1 MKITYS
7 DKLIAYLT
15 LLSGLSISAVAVWYS
30 VAGLVSIFAAAAVPI
45 IIMGVV
51 LEVSKLIAT
60 VWLKMNW
67 KIAPILMRTYLII
80 AIIILMFITSMGI
93 FGFLS
98 KAHLDQTVPVGDVAA
113 KVQIIDDKIKF
124 ELENIQTQKDNIAA
138 ARQTLSQMDSQVN
151 ETLARTKDDTDNAA
165 VNRSV
170 NIRRQQAKERSAL
183 QKEIAVA
190 QQGIETI
197 NSRIAELNQQRAP
210 IAAEVRAVEAEV
222 GPIRYIAALIYDNA
236 ADTDVL
242 ERAVRAV
249 IIIIVAVFDPL
260 AVVLLLASQYS
271 FQWFRRVQDEENKR
285 KGWHQEWVPDS
296 EDPWRDMDPITDEQ
310 FDDIRK
316 AWPPYDPDFLDIE
329 EIKKQS
335 GVDQD
340 MKMTEHLFD
349 TPEEFFAHGKELAKS
364 IDANEG
370 QLPTD
375 YASTQSY
382 LTKPWAWFT
391 NDTGTQGWVPKVQE
405 DPLDIPIL
413 EGEEMWAQTAIDTNK
428 EFDAEEY
435 YDYLDGQP
443 ELEEQDILNAADET
457 EKAAIHRWKAEHPD
471 SSLKLQR
478 KLFEKGAIPQLPW
491 HQYLVAEADDID
503 QDLSKK
509 KDSRVDGD
517 SAGTAG
523 QKESGDIGYVQNAE
537 QDQETLWQ
545 RIKKPNQ

>member
-1 MKITYS
+1 MNITFS

-15 LLSGLSISAVAVWYS
+15 LLTGLSISAVAVWYS

-51 LEVSKLIAT
+51 LEVSKLVAT

-113 KVQIIDDKIKF
+113 KVQMIDDKIRF
-124 ELENIQTQKDNIAA
+124 ERENIQTQKDNIAA
-138 ARQTLSQMDSQVN
+138 ARQTLSQMDSQVS
-151 ETLARTKDDTDNAA
+151 ETLARTKDATDTTA

-183 QKEIAVA
+183 QKEIAAA

-271 FQWFRRVQDEENKR
+271 FQWFRRVREEDEQR
-285 KGWHQEWVPDS
+285 QGWHQEWVPDS

-316 AWPPYDPDFLDIE
+316 A
-329 EIKKQS
+329 S
-335 GVDQD
+335 GIDQD
-340 MKMTEHLFD
+340 MEMTEHLFD
-349 TPEEFFAHGKELAKS
+349 TEKEFFDHGRELAKS
-364 IDANEG
+364 IDANDG
-370 QLPTD
+370 HLPNT
-375 YASTQSY
+375 YAGTQSY
-382 LTKPWAWFT
+382 LTKPWVWFT
-391 NDTGTQGWVPKVQE
+391 GNVEGGWVPKVQE

-413 EGEEMWAQTAIDTNK
+413 EGEEMWAQAAIDMNK
-428 EFDAEEY
+428 DFDAEEY

-443 ELEEQDILNAADET
+443 ELEEQDIIDAADDG
-457 EKAAIHRWKAEHPD
+457 EKAAIHRWKSEHPD

-478 KLFEKGAIPQLPW
+478 KLFERGAIPQLPW
-491 HQYLVAEADDID
+491 HQYLVAAADNID
-503 QDLSKK
+503 QDPSKK

-523 QKESGDIGYVQNAE
+523 QKEPGDIGYVQNAE
-537 QDQETLWQ
+537 QGQETLWQ

>member
-1 MKITYS
+1 MKITFS
-7 DKLIAYLT
+7 DKLIAYLA
-15 LLSGLSISAVAVWYS
+15 LLTGLSISVVAIWYS

-60 VWLKMNW
+60 VWLKINW

-98 KAHLDQTVPVGDVAA
+98 KAHLDQAVPVGDVAA

-124 ELENIQTQKDNIAA
+124 ERENIQTQKDNIAA
-138 ARQTLSQMDSQVN
+138 ARQTLRQLDLQVT
-151 ETLARTKDDTDNAA
+151 ETLARTKDATNNAA

-170 NIRRQQAKERSAL
+170 TIRRQQAKERSAL

-197 NSRIAELNQQRAP
+197 NIRIAELNQQRAP

-249 IIIIVAVFDPL
+249 IIIIVVVFDPL

-271 FQWFRRVQDEENKR
+271 FQHFRRVREEEEEH

-296 EDPWRDMDPITDEQ
+296 ETWPKYESDDGPLTDEQ
-310 FDDIRK
+310 LEQIK
-316 AWPPYDPDFLDIE
+316 AE
-329 EIKKQS
+329 S

-340 MKMTEHLFD
+340 LEMTENLFD
-349 TPEEFFAHGKELAKS
+349 TEEEFFAHGKKISQEL
-364 IDANEG
+364 DANN
-370 QLPTD
+370 

-382 LTKPWAWFT
+382 LTTPWVWFK
-391 NDTGTQGWVPKVQE
+391 NRGTDGWVPKTEQ
-405 DPLDIPIL
+405 DPLDIPVL
-413 EGEEMWAQTAIDTNK
+413 EGEEMWAQEAIDTNK
-428 EFDAEEY
+428 DFDAEEY

-443 ELEEQDILNAADET
+443 ELEEQEIIDAAEES
-457 EKAAIHRWKAEHPD
+457 EKAAMHRWKQEHPS

-478 KLFEKGAIPQLPW
+478 KLFERGAIKQLPW
-491 HQYLVAEADDID
+491 HRYLTAEADTID
-503 QDLSKK
+503 PNEFKK

-517 SAGTAG
+517 SGRPAGEEE
-523 QKESGDIGYVQNAE
+523 QRDIGYVQNAE
-537 QDQETLWQ
+537 QGQETLWQ
-545 RIKKPNQ
+545 RIKKVGQ

>member
-124 ELENIQTQKDNIAA
+124 ERENIQTQKDNIAA
-138 ARQTLSQMDSQVN
+138 ARQTLSQMNSQVN

-170 NIRRQQAKERSAL
+170 IIRRQQAKERSAL

-285 KGWHQEWVPDS
+285 QGWHQEWVLDS
-296 EDPWRDMDPITDEQ
+296 EDPWRDIDPITDEQ
-310 FDDIRK
+310 FNNIRK
-316 AWPPYDPDFLDIE
+316 AA
-329 EIKKQS
+329 

-340 MKMTEHLFD
+340 MEMTEHLFD
-349 TPEEFFAHGKELAKS
+349 SEKEFFDHGKELSKS

-413 EGEEMWAQTAIDTNK
+413 EGEEMWAQAAIDTNK
-428 EFDAEEY
+428 DFDAEEY

-443 ELEEQDILNAADET
+443 ELEEQDIIDAADDG
-457 EKAAIHRWKAEHPD
+457 EKAAIHRWKSEHPD

-491 HQYLVAEADDID
+491 HQYLVAKADNID
-503 QDLSKK
+503 QDSSKK

-523 QKESGDIGYVQNAE
+523 QKKPGDIGYVQNAE
-537 QDQETLWQ
+537 QGQETLWQ